1 MSHRRSYDAVVV
13 GAGPN
18 GLSAAIVIART
29 GRSVLVLEGQSTIGG
44 AARSS
49 ELTLPG
55 FTHDL
60 GSAVHP
66 LAVGT
71 SFFRSL
77 PLDQHGLEWIYPPAA
92 VAHPFDDGPPAI
104 LRTSIEET
112 GRSLGADADAYD
124 RLMRPF
130 VNHWEEIAADALA
143 PVHPPRHP
151 ILLGR
156 FGLSALRSARALAE
170 SRFRGEQAR
179 GLFAGVCAHSIMP
192 LTRIATASIGLVL
205 ATIAHRA
212 GWPMPKGGAQRLS
225 DALASYLRTLGGEIV
240 TDAPVASLDELPS
253 ARVVLLD
260 LTASNALKLGGDRF
274 SPAYRAALS
283 RYRVGPGVCKVDW
296 ALSSAVPWRDDECAE
311 AGTVHL
317 GGTLEE
323 FVASEAAPWRGEHA
337 ARPFVLL
344 AQPSLFDETRAPAG
358 SQTLWAYCHVPYG
371 SDVDMCERIEGQI
384 ERFAPG
390 FGDVVLSRRVTKA
403 SEMHLANAN
412 LMGGDITG
420 GANSLRQLFFR
431 PVVRA
436 DPYKTSVKGVYLCS
450 SSTPPG
456 AGVHGLCGMFAA
468 RAALAELGNSR
479 ES

>member
-18 GLSAAIVIART
+18 GLSAAIVIAQT
-29 GRSVLVLEGQSTIGG
+29 GRSVLVLEEQPTIGG
-44 AARSS
+44 GARSA

-55 FTHDL
+55 FTHDVC
-60 GSAVHP
+60 SAVHP
-66 LAVGT
+66 FAVGT
-71 SFFRSL
+71 PFFRSL
-77 PLDQHGLEWIYPPAA
+77 PLDQHGLEWIHPPVAL
-92 VAHPFDDGPPAI
+92 AHPFDDGPPAM

-112 GRSLGADADAYD
+112 GRSLGADADAYA

-130 VNHWEEIAADALA
+130 VSRWEELAADAMA

-151 ILLGR
+151 FLLGR

-179 GLFAGVCAHSIMP
+179 GLIAGLCAHSVMP
-192 LTRIATASIGLVL
+192 LTSIGTASIGLVL
-205 ATIAHRA
+205 AIMAHRA
-212 GWPMPKGGAQRLS
+212 GWPVPKGGAQRIS

-240 TDAPVASLDELPS
+240 TGAPVASLGELPS

-260 LTASNALKLGGDRF
+260 LTVRNALKLAGDRF
-274 SPAYRAALS
+274 SPAYRSALS
-283 RYRVGPGVCKVDW
+283 RYRVGAGVCKVDW
-296 ALSSAVPWRDDECAE
+296 ALSAGVPWRDDECAQ

-317 GGTLEE
+317 GGSLEE
-323 FVASEAAPWRGEHA
+323 LVVSEAASWKGEHA

-358 SQTLWAYCHVPYG
+358 SHTLWAYCHVPYG
-371 SDVDMCERIEGQI
+371 SDVDMCEHIEGQI

-412 LMGGDITG
+412 LIGGDITG

-436 DPYKTSVKGVYLCS
+436 DPYKTSAKGVYLCS

-456 AGVHGLCGMFAA
+456 AGVHGMCGMHAA
-468 RAALAELGNSR
+468 RAALAELGKSR
-479 ES
+479 AS